1 MTMLWV
7 QVHEIP
13 IHYMSIEVV
22 ETICGNVGE
31 VVCSIG
37 VETEEGGSFFRV
49 RIKVDISLPLCRGR
63 LVTFEE
69 GNKSWVSFKYE

>member
-7 QVHEIP
+7 QVHDIP

-31 VVCSIG
+31 VVRSIRI
-37 VETEEGGSFFRV
+37 EIKEGG
-49 RIKVDISLPLCRGR
+49 
-63 LVTFEE
+63 
-69 GNKSWVSFKYE
+69 

>member
-22 ETICGNVGE
+22 ETICGTVGE
-31 VVCSIG
+31 VVSSIG
-37 VETEEGGSFFRV
+37 VEIEEGG
-49 RIKVDISLPLCRGR
+49 
-63 LVTFEE
+63 
-69 GNKSWVSFKYE
+69 

>member
-7 QVHEIP
+7 QVHDIP

-22 ETICGNVGE
+22 ETICGNVGRW
-31 VVCSIG
+31 CTPLG
-37 VETEEGGSFFRV
+37 QKQRRGGSFFKV

>member
-7 QVHEIP
+7 QVHDIP

-31 VVCSIG
+31 VVRSIG
-37 VETEEGGSFFRV
+37 AETEEGGSFFRV